1 MHVCKGGQISE
12 VGAKFPR
19 KFGPPGAIFPRK
31 FGPGGPNFR
40 GGGAKFPVTPATD
53 PALIPIL
60 SAIQQ
65 SMAENQ
71 NLILEEAQRST
82 SEEAKSPAS
91 EKAQHIA

>member
-1 MHVCKGGQISE
+1 ME
-12 VGAKFPR
+12 
-19 KFGPPGAIFPRK
+19 
-31 FGPGGPNFR
+31 PNDDIV
-40 GGGAKFPVTPATD
+40 AVPASSNPNNMPA
-53 PALIPIL
+53 PALIAIL
-60 SAIQQ
+60 PAIQQ